1 MNPISRALPRHLLAE
16 PVIQRALAQRD
27 FTVVFAAAQRANLS
41 FNAIAD
47 ATGIK
52 ADRVSKIARGIGEI
66 TGIETVERIAD
77 GLRIPGEMLG
87 LTTRPWETAQPSPP
101 GEEDPMHRRD
111 LLRGTLAAGTASLTG
126 VAGALARTNDALA
139 YDGPENL
146 TSIEAAAEAYSR
158 GYRGRAPTDVL
169 NELADEVDRAAPQL
183 IRQQSAASRK
193 TLTHAIGQLGGL
205 TAIVLHDLGRHRE
218 ADQWFATAART
229 AQRSGDRQLHAW
241 ILARHA
247 MVPLNFGAPRVA
259 ARLAEQARHLAGSTN
274 TPAAALAASV
284 TARAHALAGARHLAL
299 AALDDADRIAG
310 KLDAVQAADT
320 WIGYCPQKHHVHRS
334 QAMTL
339 LGETGL
345 ARAAQRTAL
354 ELTAPTSTMTRTL
367 LLLDAA
373 VCDNRDG
380 EALAACEAAT
390 AALTAPAGRFRDGLV
405 HRRGVELYRSLPPD
419 LRESRAGRALAD
431 ALAA

>member
-1 MNPISRALPRHLLAE
+1 VNPISRALPRHLLTE
-16 PVIQRALAQRD
+16 PEVRQALAQRN
-27 FTVVFAAAQRANLS
+27 FTVVFTAAQRAQLS

-47 ATGIK
+47 AIGIK

-87 LTTRPWETAQPSPP
+87 LATRPWETAPPSPP
-101 GEEDPMHRRD
+101 RQEDPMHRRG

-126 VAGALARTNDALA
+126 VAGALARTNEALA
-139 YDGPENL
+139 YTGSEAL

-169 NELADEVDRAAPQL
+169 DELADEVDRAAPRL
-183 IRQQSAASRK
+183 LWQQSAASRK
-193 TLTHAIGQLGGL
+193 ALTHAIGQLGGL

-218 ADQWFATAART
+218 ADQWFATAARS
-229 AQRSGDRQLHAW
+229 AQRSGDQQLHAW

-247 MVPLNFGAPRVA
+247 MVPLNFGAPLVA
-259 ARLAEQARHLAGSTN
+259 VRLAEQARHLAGDTD

-284 TARAHALAGARHLAL
+284 TARAHALAGTHDLAL
-299 AALDDADRIAG
+299 DALNDADRIAG
-310 KLDAVQAADT
+310 KLDAVQTADT
-320 WIGYCPQKHHVHRS
+320 WIGYCPQKHQVHRS
-334 QAMTL
+334 QALTL
-339 LGETGL
+339 LGKTGL
-345 ARAAQRTAL
+345 ARAAQHTAL
-354 ELTAPTSTMTRTL
+354 ELTAPASTMTRTL

-373 VCDNRDG
+373 ACDHRDG
-380 EALAACEAAT
+380 ESLAACEAAT
-390 AALTAPAGRFRDGLV
+390 TALTAAAGRFRDGLV
-405 HRRGVELYRSLPPD
+405 HRRGVELHRSLPPD